1 MIFSPSIVAV
11 AVLYFRKDRTMET
24 TTVIFRKDREGTV
37 FALFPELP
45 SDDQGLF
52 CTAYQ
57 HVGQHCAADFQGC
70 VSQSRPAKADEYA
83 DLFEEL
89 ERRGYHLQVHQR
101 ATPVMHERRRRIAA
115 EWRGEKSSPSDST
128 LVVMNS

>member
-1 MIFSPSIVAV
+1 
-11 AVLYFRKDRTMET
+11 MET
-24 TTVIFRKDREGTV
+24 TIVIFRMDREGIV

-45 SDDQGLF
+45 SDTYGSD

-70 VSQSRPAKADEYA
+70 VAQSRPAKADEYA

-89 ERRGYHLQVHQR
+89 ERRGYHLQVHQK
-101 ATPVMHERRRRIAA
+101 ASAVMHERRRRIAVA
-115 EWRGEKSSPSDST
+115 
-128 LVVMNS
+128 